1 MKELTHKEAK
11 QKSLAMDVAWEI
23 VLGCDRLDR
32 TDLRAIVD
40 QEGFDIEEMKQQTK
54 DYIKKNFQ
62 SKDESGH
69 VDPTDFVEEQLTYW
83 YEPWK

>member
-1 MKELTHKEAK
+1 MKELTQKEAK

-40 QEGFDIEEMKQQTK
+40 QEGFDVEEMKKQTRY
-54 DYIKKNFQ
+54 YIENNYHG
-62 SKDESGH
+62 SSD
-69 VDPTDFVEEQLTYW
+69 DFVEEQLAYW